1 METLES
7 EKKVAAGSTKLWNR
21 EYNKVMICNF
31 LLFFAFYLLTPL
43 LPLYL
48 DQQFDADKDMIGL
61 VLSGYVVATLLIR
74 PFSGFMVDSFDRKT
88 VLTIFFS
95 LSSSVSRDM
104 WEPAH
109 CLCSPLYERCTAFRS
124 EPQRWSTAPWPS
136 TCFRHRAATRGSG
149 TTA

>member
-48 DQQFDADKDMIGL
+48 DQQFNADKDMIGL
-61 VLSGYVVATLLIR
+61 VLSGYVVATMLVR

-88 VLTIFFS
+88 VLTISFF
-95 LSSSVSRDM
+95 
-104 WEPAH
+104 
-109 CLCSPLYERCTAFRS
+109 AF
-124 EPQRWSTAPWPS
+124 
-136 TCFRHRAATRGSG
+136 FI
-149 TTA
+149 